1 MEEEKTIAN
10 FSFFILRKF
19 PRIRGMKIN
28 FTCIFTHKI
37 LNNTI
42 SLKSYHLTV
51 EIINHAYYENS
62 YVTVTKNFIHSKFS
76 TRAESESVPPE
87 NRPPPPNISR
97 ETRNHLPG
105 NRSNRLSKKKST
117 SQRVRTWKKKFWK
130 AGAARAWKP
139 RGRANIRC
147 VEDLKKKNVSQP
159 DTPKRVFQKRI
170 CVLIMSLVQTVEQ
183 RDAKGV
189 RGKLVTL
196 ITVEPSPLFLSLALF
211 LRVSFFLLFLSSPRR
226 ASSLSLSL
234 SLIFFYFSFE
244 ALFNFCRGIFPVHSD
259 YYSQEMEEEN
269 RSRELLW
276 CKGVVTATT
285 RGEKRFEEIVWKFLD
300 NSVGRALYAI
310 FWRFFPSLAQGKFS
324 LNSTLS
330 PLLSSIKI
338 QNGRV

>member
-1 MEEEKTIAN
+1 MCIIFHIPRGGGRFCRLSLPVHHPDNALKDRYPPRNEPGTGDRGKSFVENLRLDIFRMEEEKTIAN

-28 FTCIFTHKI
+28 FTCIFTYKI

-62 YVTVTKNFIHSKFS
+62 YVTVTKNFIHSKFK
-76 TRAESESVPPE
+76 TRAESESVPLHPTFRE
-87 NRPPPPNISR
+87 KRGIISLEIDR
-97 ETRNHLPG
+97 IDYR
-105 NRSNRLSKKKST
+105 KKKIHESEGENIEKEVLESSSSLET
-117 SQRVRTWKKKFWK
+117 
-130 AGAARAWKP
+130 ARKSKYP
-139 RGRANIRC
+139 LCGGFK
-147 VEDLKKKNVSQP
+147 KKKNVSQP

-226 ASSLSLSL
+226 ASSLSLSFSHFFL
-234 SLIFFYFSFE
+234 FLI
-244 ALFNFCRGIFPVHSD
+244 RGFV
-259 YYSQEMEEEN
+259 
-269 RSRELLW
+269 
-276 CKGVVTATT
+276 
-285 RGEKRFEEIVWKFLD
+285 
-300 NSVGRALYAI
+300 
-310 FWRFFPSLAQGKFS
+310 
-324 LNSTLS
+324 
-330 PLLSSIKI
+330 
-338 QNGRV
+338 